1 MGLIVDSSDA
11 ISSERLGL
19 TAYQMVE
26 RIARLGGDEE
36 IALSVISGLELAHGV
51 ARADNPQRRAKRQR
65 FLDDLLAEI
74 PVHLVTI
81 PIALRAG
88 QLDGQMQAVGQ
99 RAALADLLIGATAL
113 ELGYSVLTSNRR
125 HFDQIPGLTVI
136 SSGT

>member
-1 MGLIVDSSDA
+1 MGLIVDSSEA
-11 ISSERLGL
+11 ISAERLGL

-36 IALSVISGLELAHGV
+36 IAVSVVSVLELAHGV
-51 ARADNPQRRAKRQR
+51 ARAESPPRRVKRQQ

-74 PVHLVTI
+74 PVHPVTV

-88 QLDGQMQAVGQ
+88 QLDGRMQATGK

-125 HFDQIPGLTVI
+125 HFDQIPGLTVVG
-136 SSGT
+136 S